1 MTRTRSPLLLPGWL
15 AVAALTLPGPG
26 EAGGQLAPRPGGSA
40 PVPAQSRPGPADLL
54 RAAIASNPVTAP
66 YPIEVVDR
74 GGRVALRGVVGTKVI
89 YDAAIRTAI
98 ASGVPFADE
107 LVIDTLA
114 AQDVALRGVAA
125 AASTPA
131 AFAPP
136 MLGPAYGADGGYPP
150 PTYMPFGPVPG
161 GAPGLIYPPPL
172 FGFADEPF
180 FGLEPPV
187 ISYPP
192 YWGAL
197 SARRLA
203 EYRANGPASGPFP
216 AVGGEL
222 PPPGMV
228 DVELDPD
235 GVATIRGVVPTM
247 ADRVAIGQQLARTP
261 GITQVVN
268 LLVVDS
274 EAASSASSGGAPPEP
289 PAPGLFIDPRP
300 GRPER
305 PEPDPRPDD
314 GPIAPAPPDPGPE
327 APAPADED
335 GQALEDLP
343 ELAGLPIR
351 VDLRGGT
358 ATLSGE
364 APSATE
370 AMAAFLAVKR
380 HPGVDRVIDRVR
392 FSVPIEPRE
401 NPLRSAPDRRDVEEY
416 LGDQVRRQL
425 DGLAEVDRVRLTGD
439 RLEIQG
445 RLLDPGDLRR
455 AEATLRSTPVLRGFE
470 LAPELVPGG

>member
-1 MTRTRSPLLLPGWL
+1 MTRTRYPRIPGGWL
-15 AVAALTLPGPG
+15 AVVVVVAMAVPGPSP
-26 EAGGQLAPRPGGSA
+26 AGGQLAPRPGVSA
-40 PVPAQSRPGPADLL
+40 PSRPGPADLL
-54 RAAIASNPVTAP
+54 RAALASNPVTAP

-74 GGRVALRGVVGTKVI
+74 GGRAALRGVVGTKVI

-114 AQDVALRGVAA
+114 AQDVALRGAA
-125 AASTPA
+125 AMAEAVPPG
-131 AFAPP
+131 FAPP
-136 MLGPAYGADGGYPP
+136 MPGPSYGAVGGYPP

-203 EYRANGPASGPFP
+203 EYRANGPAPAPFP
-216 AVGGEL
+216 AAGGEL
-222 PPPGMV
+222 PPPGLV

-235 GVATIRGVVPTM
+235 GVATIRGLVPTL
-247 ADRVAIGQQLARTP
+247 ADRVAVGQQLAQTP
-261 GITQVVN
+261 GITQVIN
-268 LLVVDS
+268 LLVV
-274 EAASSASSGGAPPEP
+274 EAEATSSAPADAAPPEP

-300 GRPER
+300 VPPARPGPGPVPG
-305 PEPDPRPDD
+305 PEGGA
-314 GPIAPAPPDPGPE
+314 GPGGPAPPEAD
-327 APAPADED
+327 APAPAEASPP
-335 GQALEDLP
+335 GDLP

-351 VDLRGGT
+351 VTLRDGT
-358 ATLSGE
+358 ATLSGD
-364 APSATE
+364 APSAAA
-370 AMAAFLAVKR
+370 AMAAYLAVKR
-380 HPGVDRVIDRVR
+380 HPGVDRVVDRLR
-392 FSVPIEPRE
+392 FSVPVEPGE
-401 NPLRSAPDRRDVEEY
+401 NPLRSAADLRDVEEY

-425 DGLAEVDRVRLTGD
+425 DGLAEVDRVRLLGD
-439 RLEIQG
+439 RLEIRG
-445 RLLDPGDLRR
+445 RLLDPAGLRR
-455 AEATLRSTPVLRGFE
+455 AEATLRSTPVLRGFTI
-470 LAPELVPGG
+470 APELVPGG